1 MDFSFYFKIPYIYV
15 ITLVATRNLVFSHS
29 KTLSTEHIGV
39 STKRRFGTTS
49 FGYGDNGEP
58 LRGRQNN
65 MKNILVA
72 LAIFME
78 QHKGN
83 FGSHEATKGL
93 PRREAGRLQPRA
105 RVRPRA
111 VPATSRA
118 SWKARA
124 HLPRNFPLQKTS
136 SRKTEAEYTP
146 ADVEGTAG
154 PDSPWRRSS
163 RVRPLEPWR
172 LNLTRHVVSCALPLN
187 PVWYLCP
194 SHGQSEPTVRPACR
208 PCGSA
213 LSLSRVFFT

>member
-111 VPATSRA
+111 VPATSQA
-118 SWKARA
+118 SWKPGRTFPETSLCRRRRA
-124 HLPRNFPLQKTS
+124 GRRRPSTRLPTWKAQL
-136 SRKTEAEYTP
+136 
-146 ADVEGTAG
+146 G
-154 PDSPWRRSS
+154 PT
-163 RVRPLEPWR
+163 PLEGGVPGFGPW
-172 LNLTRHVVSCALPLN
+172 N
-187 PVWYLCP
+187 PDGWTW
-194 SHGQSEPTVRPACR
+194 HAT
-208 PCGSA
+208 
-213 LSLSRVFFT
+213 